1 MESHQWV
8 KIREN
13 FYKSDEGK
21 YHICGRHC
29 DKVPLMGC
37 RCPISGMV
45 IRKSHNVSVR
55 AMSNHSKRNTIYSVL
70 WESIMDGTRDKLHKQ
85 VITRLKSRKFS
96 RRGSL
101 CSLEMLLLLESE
113 YHRLNKSYAP
123 FCWPLLRSQPNV
135 VSVSVDKIASLIEM
149 IYANRS
155 LNLVNFD
162 FRETVRNL
170 ARIISEGVMLRQNI
184 VMFPRNYLWVSLLPP
199 PKDIRSSIRTKLLRL
214 LRTSSS
220 WRELSYSNLNGL
232 CKS

>member
-1 MESHQWV
+1 MESHRWV

-29 DKVPLMGC
+29 DKVPLIGC
-37 RCPISGMV
+37 RCPVSGMV
-45 IRKSHNVSVR
+45 IRKTHGVSVR
-55 AMSNHSKRNTIYSVL
+55 ALSTHAKRNGIYSVL
-70 WESIMDGTRDKLHKQ
+70 WESIMDGTREKLHNK
-85 VITRLKSRKFS
+85 VVTRLKSRKFA
-96 RRGSL
+96 RRGATS
-101 CSLEMLLLLESE
+101 SLEMLLLIESE
-113 YHRLNKSYAP
+113 YHKLNRSYAP
-123 FCWPLLRSQPNV
+123 FCWSLFKSRPNLI
-135 VSVSVDKIASLIEM
+135 SECVDEIAHLIEM

-162 FRETVRNL
+162 FKETIRNL
-170 ARIISEGVMLRQNI
+170 ARIISEGVLLRQNI
-184 VMFPRNYLWVSLLPP
+184 VMFPRNYMWVSLLPP

-232 CKS
+232 